1 MDLFYSYNI
10 NIRTCTVSKKGCRH
24 ENTEVEVE
32 EKYTQGDLNDF
43 N

>member
-24 ENTEVEVE
+24 ENTDDGRGRGE
-32 EKYTQGDLNDF
+32 YTP
-43 N
+43 